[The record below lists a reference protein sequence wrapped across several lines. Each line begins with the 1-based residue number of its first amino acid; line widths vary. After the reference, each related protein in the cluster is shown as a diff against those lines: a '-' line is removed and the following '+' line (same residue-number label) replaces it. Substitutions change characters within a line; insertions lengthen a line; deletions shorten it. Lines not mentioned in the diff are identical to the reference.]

1 MTTIIIISLAALCAL
16 LLLRANILLTR
27 QYSKTNLLINY
38 CMAIFTINK
47 YQSSVDQLV
56 VWKCMNDMYAMKDKA
71 ANNENY
77 ELAEQY
83 KIAIKNIETLMNYY
97 RNNLENHSNEQN

>member
-1 MTTIIIISLAALCAL
+1 
-16 LLLRANILLTR
+16 
-27 QYSKTNLLINY
+27 
-38 CMAIFTINK
+38 MAIFTINK

-56 VWKCMNDMYAMKDKA
+56 VWKCMNDMYTMKDKA

-97 RNNLENHSNEQN
+97 RNNLENNSNEQN